1 MIQMIPA
8 PGMGF
13 IVICPSYSTPK
24 RDKVKKPG
32 LVFGCV
38 QLNAQFPLEGKQ
50 DRVGRKPNNR
60 LLSDA
65 QSIPYQTL
73 ITE

>member
-13 IVICPSYSTPK
+13 IVMRSSYSTPK

-38 QLNAQFPLEGKQ
+38 RLNAQFPLEEKH
-50 DRVGRKPNNR
+50 DRVGLKPNNR

-73 ITE
+73 ITD